1 MHQRD
6 AQREPGKAQREILTR
21 SLGDPQRLLDV
32 AQRGVVGQQHP
43 TAYRQTVAVGQ

>member
-43 TAYRQTVAVGQ
+43 TRYRRDRSCR